1 MFNED
6 SAMREEYQGG
16 TEIQE
21 LQNPIVSVR
30 QQTNT
35 EEPQPSATAGPTNLA
50 WWDDMKYFWKRN
62 SRNNGFH
69 LAPQDSYVDDV
80 LVEGDFEIQLAANHF
95 MEKNSGDLKA
105 AKAEAKAANEI
116 IQVRTGFDTSG
127 VETNDVYR
135 FYRNRAIIA
144 RKIVG
149 SSAVSANHRL
159 MHAEASGNNPD
170 DVKKT
175 TYFQSDLENCKRW
188 AFKACYYEYIISQL
202 PDHEIIRDL
211 PTILATGVG
220 RQLYDDAVEKGNK
233 LKAPAPAKKSEARKH
248 TAEELRLMRA

>member
-21 LQNPIVSVR
+21 LQNPIVSVI

-35 EEPQPSATAGPTNLA
+35 EEPQPSVTAGPTNLA

-62 SRNNGFH
+62 TRNNGFH
-69 LAPQDSYVDDV
+69 LAPQADYLDSV
-80 LVEGDFEIQLAANHF
+80 LVEGDFEIQQAAKHF
-95 MEKNSGDLKA
+95 MGKNSDDLKA

-159 MHAEASGNNPD
+159 EHANNTTGD
-170 DVKKT
+170 VDAVKKT
-175 TYFQSDLENCKRW
+175 TYFQSDLENCRRW

-202 PDHEIIRDL
+202 PENEIIRDL
-211 PTILATGVG
+211 PTILAKGV
-220 RQLYDDAVEKGNK
+220 RSQIYDDAVEKGNK
-233 LKAPAPAKKSEARKH
+233 LKAPAPAKQPEARKH
-248 TAEELRLMRA
+248 SAEELRLMRA